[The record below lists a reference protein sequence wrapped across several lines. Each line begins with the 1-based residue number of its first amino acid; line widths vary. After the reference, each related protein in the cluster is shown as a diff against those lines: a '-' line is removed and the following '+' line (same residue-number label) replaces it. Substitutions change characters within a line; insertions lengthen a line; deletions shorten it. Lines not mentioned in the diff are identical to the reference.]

1 MTRRTPA
8 PIRPASSAIPAFAG
22 ALVAAAYL
30 VGGVVFSLTSQSGE
44 VGAEPGGAVRQAVAA
59 SRLHDFSRL
68 PEMDSLAL
76 AELAEPVEVSA
87 SAVIPVDVT
96 ETVAAADAVPRI
108 AIVIDDVGLDVDAA
122 RRTIALDGAISL
134 AVLPYAQA
142 AGTISQEAQARGHD
156 VLLHMP
162 MEPVGLADPGP
173 NALRLGLSDADLA
186 ARMRWALAQV
196 PGAVGINNHMGSRF
210 TADPRAMRVA
220 LAAVAGRDPLFLDS
234 LTTGE
239 SRGRA
244 VAEGLG
250 LRALQRDIFLDH
262 VISVSEVEARLAEA
276 ESLARARGWAVV
288 IGHPHAV
295 TLDVLENW
303 VIQAERRG
311 IELVTLTELAAAQQF
326 RTLPTA
332 DFAPEPAS
340 GLH

>member
-1 MTRRTPA
+1 M
-8 PIRPASSAIPAFAG
+8 PAFAG

-30 VGGVVFSLTSQSGE
+30 VGGVVFSMTSQSGQA
-44 VGAEPGGAVRQAVAA
+44 GAEPTGPARQAVAV

-68 PEMDSLAL
+68 PDSNSPVP
-76 AELAEPVEVSA
+76 AELATPVEVSA
-87 SAVIPVDVT
+87 SAVIPVDAP
-96 ETVAAADAVPRI
+96 ETVLAIDDVPRI

-122 RRTIALDGAISL
+122 RRTIALDGALSL
-134 AVLPYAQA
+134 AVLPYAEA
-142 AGTISQEAQARGHD
+142 AGVISQEAQARGHD

-220 LAAVAGRDPLFLDS
+220 LAAVAERDPLFLDS

-262 VISVSEVEARLAEA
+262 VISAAEVEARLAEA
-276 ESLARARGWAVV
+276 ESLARTRGWAVV

-303 VIQAERRG
+303 VIEAERRG
-311 IELVTLTELAAAQQF
+311 VELVTLTELAAVQQL

-332 DFAPEPAS
+332 DIAPEPAS